1 MVAGDRVRLLP
12 TSWFGPLAPRWVPLS
27 ALLGGGALRFP
38 IDFSPVPNCEVAN
51 HSGGKGSAN
60 WSVVCPFG
68 PAPWYA
74 TDIRE
79 NRLPTE
85 VSSTPES
92 EIDAGYISMVP
103 LAQFGVQVFS
113 QTLPFP
119 LALEGVQL
127 VHTTSWTPMPLS
139 AQATVIEVGSM
150 CACCA

>member
-1 MVAGDRVRLLP
+1 MGHTPGVGGQAPPGFP
-12 TSWFGPLAPRWVPLS
+12 TESS
-27 ALLGGGALRFP
+27 A
-38 IDFSPVPNCEVAN
+38 FSNCQLTS
-51 HSGGKGSAN
+51 HSGGKGNAN
-60 WSVVCPFG
+60 RSVVCPFG
-68 PAPWYA
+68 PVPWYA
-74 TDIRE
+74 TVIRE
-79 NRLPTE
+79 KRLPTE

-139 AQATVIEVGSM
+139 AQATEIDVGST
-150 CACCA
+150 CV